1 MVILRQKE
9 GSDMLLEFSISN
21 FMSFEE
27 KNTLSMIP
35 SIQSNRGTFN
45 ISGINVLKFATIY
58 GGNASGKSN
67 LIKALST
74 LTYILRLGLDERHR
88 KLYCRVHEDNK
99 DKPTIFSVTF
109 YANEKFYNYYF
120 EVLLA
125 ERKVIFESLSELNPK
140 TGNGKEI
147 YTYTK
152 GELDYKKVFNLK
164 NIDEFNKNRLK
175 TYLFDNNMTQHKLLI
190 TDLISKEWDDSQLS
204 FIKDVIHWFSHININ
219 MPDFPIHDMKYLEKV
234 DELNKVE
241 DILRELNTGVS
252 KIDFTK
258 ISEDEFASRTNPHF
272 AKAIIKDVKE
282 RYSEIVKSGKKNIR
296 EFTLRGDSYYRFLF
310 KPQEENIDILELSLK
325 HENCDTKFDFGD
337 ESDGTQ
343 RLFDLLDIVFTS
355 QPNSVYVVDELE
367 RSLHPVLT
375 YKLIEILKEEL
386 QKKNI
391 QLIFTTHET
400 HIMDLKLFRKDEI
413 WFMERDNKGLSRLYS
428 LDIFKIRNEKI
439 IKDGYINGLYGG
451 IPLFKKLEE

>member
-1 MVILRQKE
+1 
-9 GSDMLLEFSISN
+9 
-21 FMSFEE
+21 
-27 KNTLSMIP
+27 
-35 SIQSNRGTFN
+35 
-45 ISGINVLKFATIY
+45 
-58 GGNASGKSN
+58 
-67 LIKALST
+67 
-74 LTYILRLGLDERHR
+74 
-88 KLYCRVHEDNK
+88 
-99 DKPTIFSVTF
+99 
-109 YANEKFYNYYF
+109 
-120 EVLLA
+120 
-125 ERKVIFESLSELNPK
+125 
-140 TGNGKEI
+140 
-147 YTYTK
+147 
-152 GELDYKKVFNLK
+152 
-164 NIDEFNKNRLK
+164 
-175 TYLFDNNMTQHKLLI
+175 
-190 TDLISKEWDDSQLS
+190 
-204 FIKDVIHWFSHININ
+204 

-234 DELNKVE
+234 DERNKVE